1 MRPGQKVVCVDDSV
15 SSPELMWSIML
26 NFQQWVKK
34 DVTYTIR
41 EILNNDDI
49 VTGVLLK
56 EVVNKPVYIK
66 LLDKTQEPAFA
77 TFRFRE
83 LDEFEPIEAEAINSI
98 EQLVEEI
105 NKL

>member
-1 MRPGQKVVCVDDSV
+1 MEVGQKVVCVDDSV
-15 SSPELMWSIML
+15 SSPELMWSVML
-26 NFQQWVKK
+26 NFQQWIKK

-49 VTGVLLK
+49 VIGVLLK
-56 EVVNKPVYIK
+56 EIVNKPVYIK
-66 LLDKTQEPAFA
+66 LIDKTQEPAFGA
-77 TFRFRE
+77 FRFRE
-83 LDEFEPIEAEAINSI
+83 LDEFEDLEAINSV

>member
-1 MRPGQKVVCVDDSV
+1 MEIGQKVVCVDDSV
-15 SSPELMWSIML
+15 SSPELMWSVML
-26 NFQQWVKK
+26 NFQQWIKK

-49 VTGVLLK
+49 VIGVLLK
-56 EVVNKPVYIK
+56 EIVNKPVYIK
-66 LLDKTQEPAFA
+66 LIDKTQEPAFGA
-77 TFRFRE
+77 FRFRE
-83 LDEFEPIEAEAINSI
+83 LDEFEDLEAINSV